1 MALNGVSS
9 ERYKMILIDRFF
21 KAALYLLLCILTIS
35 GGLKNASAQSKDIKI
50 SVSFRPKIN
59 KKINIKNFKLRHPI
73 KIAKKEI
80 TNHLVSLKYKETSLG
95 NREEHVFFANEISKL
110 APILLKAFSKVGPE
124 KVIHIEIKNTTGVT
138 KADIFSFKNYISWR
152 FESIHGE
159 TFFQKN
165 NARMY
170 KIFAWELVPQKGQ
183 LYYKSSENQRLHKN
197 WLVAKL
203 KLPVSKT
210 SHLEN
215 KDLPGLSG
223 KDNSDNKLDR
233 ELERKLKHLKRL
245 YQQGLIEEE
254 EYKIQQKRLFEKLF

>member
-1 MALNGVSS
+1 MHLIR
-9 ERYKMILIDRFF
+9 RYLIAMMFLPF
-21 KAALYLLLCILTIS
+21 LLLVTFGIA
-35 GGLKNASAQSKDIKI
+35 KSAVSQEHGIKI
-50 SVSFRPKIN
+50 SLSYKSKLHGNFDV
-59 KKINIKNFKLRHPI
+59 KKFKLNHPI
-73 KIAKKEI
+73 KISHQGI
-80 TNHLVSLKYKETSLG
+80 INHLVSLKYKETSLG

-183 LYYKSSENQRLHKN
+183 LYYKSRENQRLHKN